1 MLLQFSAVTQPC
13 PTLQPHGLQ
22 PIRLLCPWDSPGK
35 STAAGCHALLQG
47 IFPTQGLNPG
57 LLHCRRILCQLRQQG
72 SHKGGIICICE
83 VIIPSCAS
91 SSPAFL
97 MMYSAYKLNKQGDN
111 IEPWRAP
118 FLIWNQSTVPCPVLT
133 VASWPAYRFL
143 RRQVRW
149 SGIPISLRIFQ
160 FVVIHRVKGFGVV
173 NKAEADVFLKFSC
186 FFYDPTDA
194 GNLFSGSPAFP
205 KSSLSIWKFSVHIL
219 LKPSLENFD
228 SLKFW
233 WFYYV
238 RDGLEKCN
246 NLVPTSTMSKP
257 LTVWITTNCGKFF
270 KRWEYH
276 TTWSASWEIY
286 MEVKKQQLELDM
298 EWQAGTKFGKE
309 YIKAVYCHPAYLT

>member
-1 MLLQFSAVTQPC
+1 MLLQFSAVAQPC

-47 IFPTQGLNPG
+47 IFPTQGLKPG

-91 SSPAFL
+91 PSPAFL
-97 MMYSAYKLNKQGDN
+97 MIYSVYKLNKQGDN

-194 GNLFSGSPAFP
+194 GNLFSGSSAFP

-233 WFYYV
+233 WFYFLGGSKITADGDCSHENKRCLLLGRKV
-238 RDGLEKCN
+238 MTNLDSILKSRDITLPTKVC
-246 NLVPTSTMSKP
+246 LVKVMDFPVVMYGCESW
-257 LTVWITTNCGKFF
+257 TV
-270 KRWEYH
+270 KRAERQRIDAFVLW
-276 TTWSASWEIY
+276 
-286 MEVKKQQLELDM
+286 
-298 EWQAGTKFGKE
+298 
-309 YIKAVYCHPAYLT
+309 C